1 MEEKKKEGGE
11 KARDKGKERGREE
24 GQTVEGSEI

>member
-11 KARDKGKERGREE
+11 KAREKGKGRGREE